1 MTGQSADAAE
11 SRSPSG
17 SGAETGDGTGT
28 GAGSQTGPATSFQR
42 AHSEEQRAV
51 RRRTILDTAAAMLT
65 ETPVG
70 QVSLNELS
78 RRVGL
83 AKSNVLRYFESREDI
98 LLHLLAEASAEWLE
112 ALGRE
117 LRAWQNP
124 DVPAAE
130 RATRAASTLVDS
142 LAARPVLCDLIANQA
157 AVLEHNVSPAIAA
170 RFKRTALADAETL
183 ADLLLEYIPELGSTG
198 AWEVAG
204 TTILL
209 AGAVWTH
216 SRPSQAMLAAYDAD
230 PELAAMRLDFAARLR
245 GTLRTLLIGLL
256 AGR

>member
-1 MTGQSADAAE
+1 LGTDTAPRTDTDPETDAA
-11 SRSPSG
+11 
-17 SGAETGDGTGT
+17 AKNGT
-28 GAGSQTGPATSFQR
+28 AASFQR

-51 RRRTILDTAAAMLT
+51 RRRTILDTAAAMLA

-70 QVSLNELS
+70 HVSLNELS

-98 LLHLLAEASAEWLE
+98 LLHLLVEASSEWVS
-112 ALGRE
+112 ALRQD
-117 LRAWQNP
+117 LRSRQDA
-124 DVPAAE
+124 DTPAAE
-130 RATRAASTLVDS
+130 RAARAADTLVDS

-157 AVLEHNVSPAIAA
+157 AVLEHNVSPEIAA
-170 RFKRTALADAETL
+170 RFKREAVGDARALTS
-183 ADLLLEYIPELGSTG
+183 LLLDYIPELGPDG

-216 SRPSQAMLAAYDAD
+216 SRPSQAMLAAYAAD
-230 PELAAMRLDFAARLR
+230 PELAALRLDFATRMR
-245 GTLRTLLIGLL
+245 GTLRTLLIGVLDGD
-256 AGR
+256 ASVR

>member
-1 MTGQSADAAE
+1 VTEQNAEAAE
-11 SRSPSG
+11 
-17 SGAETGDGTGT
+17 
-28 GAGSQTGPATSFQR
+28 AGTSFQR

-51 RRRTILDTAAAMLT
+51 RRRAILDTAAAMLAQ
-65 ETPVG
+65 TPVG

-83 AKSNVLRYFESREDI
+83 AKSNVLRYFGSREDI
-98 LLHLLAEASAEWLE
+98 LLHLLAEATAEWLE
-112 ALGRE
+112 ALTRE
-117 LRAWQNP
+117 LRPWQNP
-124 DVPAAE
+124 DTPAPE
-130 RATRAASTLVDS
+130 RATRAASALVDS

-183 ADLLLEYIPELGSTG
+183 ADLLLEYIPELGTTG

-245 GTLRTLLIGLL
+245 GTLRTLLIGVL
-256 AGR
+256 AGG